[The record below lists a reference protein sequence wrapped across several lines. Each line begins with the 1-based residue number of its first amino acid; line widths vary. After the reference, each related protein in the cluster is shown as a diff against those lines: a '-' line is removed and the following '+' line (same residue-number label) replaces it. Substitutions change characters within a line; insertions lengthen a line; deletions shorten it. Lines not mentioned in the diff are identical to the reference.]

1 MSRDVPTE
9 DRERHCHKRAVGL
22 RGRDASDT
30 LAHGLTCM
38 PAPGILKTLQLL
50 PVRNKDKLNA
60 RALAA
65 LRTMM
70 VTQALPY

>member
-1 MSRDVPTE
+1 
-9 DRERHCHKRAVGL
+9 
-22 RGRDASDT
+22 
-30 LAHGLTCM
+30 M